1 MAISARH
8 FNPRTPRGVRPVVC
22 PRRELV
28 SLFQSTHPSR
38 GARFSPVEFQHIAGA
53 GHTQCPGKNAH
64 IPGDEEVSPA
74 LGKST
79 VVGVF
84 VKDRSVGGAEI
95 FRPLVLD
102 IDKRPLAAAELEVL
116 QTGELEEILLG
127 INHPIRVQVTPSGSF
142 SSSTVT
148 A

>member
-1 MAISARH
+1 MGVPEPISIHA
-8 FNPRTPRGVRPVVC
+8 PLAGC
-22 PRRELV
+22 PFFPGGIPTHRRRR
-28 SLFQSTHPSR
+28 THPVS
-38 GARFSPVEFQHIAGA
+38 
-53 GHTQCPGKNAH
+53 GKNAH

-84 VKDRSVGGAEI
+84 VKDRSIGGAEI

-102 IDKRPLAAAELEVL
+102 IDKRPLAATELEVL

-127 INHPIRVQVTPSGSF
+127 INHPIRVQITPSGSF